1 MKILKYITLM
11 TILAIFA
18 FTSCKKD
25 SNIVGVKSSQNET
38 TQKLIDFKNSLN
50 SKNGVTLSFESA
62 NWYMEGLLNFER
74 ANNDHNFNE
83 LTHYYDTISNNFT
96 GTSINYNELNNLYI
110 TFNNI
115 LDKHI
120 ESTPNSKFDLIDLNF
135 INSNNEII
143 IVMISSIG
151 VENTKYIYP
160 QFTSTDYWKWGWNL
174 GKCDGTL
181 VGQDAADKLEYTFNH
196 PTNPNLLPGYFINV
210 EMKTVYPQNYPDPNY
225 PGAFYKFML
234 FWTGG
239 AGSGPN
245 NNLYEPCIAPSELN
259 YYVSKFDYIRI
270 QNCPSGKVF
279 KNVHVVDTSTGGLTS
294 WNRAHNYQLN
304 YGTFIP
310 NGGGN

>member
-181 VGQDAADKLEYTFNH
+181 VGQDAADKLEYTFIH

-210 EMKTVYPQNYPDPNY
+210 EMKTV
-225 PGAFYKFML
+225 
-234 FWTGG
+234 
-239 AGSGPN
+239 
-245 NNLYEPCIAPSELN
+245 
-259 YYVSKFDYIRI
+259 
-270 QNCPSGKVF
+270 
-279 KNVHVVDTSTGGLTS
+279 
-294 WNRAHNYQLN
+294 
-304 YGTFIP
+304 
-310 NGGGN
+310 